1 MRNFVLVTATATDRR
16 WYITTGNGITKLKR
30 GMTLKDMA
38 TSYLSKIT
46 GDYELLER
54 DDSIVAIQHTE
65 EKVFTWTFTVYRED
79 DLFTAVSHLTREEL
93 WRDLK
98 ELLPLKGTK

>member
-1 MRNFVLVTATATDRR
+1 MRNFVLVTATATDRVGST
-16 WYITTGNGITKLKR
+16 TTGNGIVKLKR
-30 GMTLKDMA
+30 GTQLQELVA
-38 TSYLSKIT
+38 SYLSTIVK
-46 GDYELLER
+46 DYQLLER
-54 DDSIVAIQHTE
+54 DGALVAIQNTD

-98 ELLPLKGTK
+98 ELLPLKGAK